1 MPSSSLSL
9 DTVGADRSA
18 AWDRAQPFADFLPT
32 AEDNVDLWEQNY
44 SRARIPQDLADR
56 AAAAVGTWR
65 LLVLS
70 EDWCGDAANTIPVLA
85 AFADAV
91 PALDL
96 RLLARDEN
104 LELMDE
110 HLTGT
115 SRSIPVVILLD
126 GDGVE
131 RGWWG
136 PRPADLQA
144 WVMGPGMEMEKP
156 DRYREVR
163 KWYARD
169 RGRTT
174 VEDIVRLVE
183 EASGAGAIG

>member
-1 MPSSSLSL
+1 MPTPPDAPTAL
-9 DTVGADRSA
+9 DADRSA
-18 AWDRAQPFADFLPT
+18 AWDRAQTFAEFLPT

-56 AAAAVGTWR
+56 AAAAVGSWR
-65 LLVLS
+65 LLVLN
-70 EDWCGDAANTIPVLA
+70 EDWCGDAANTVPVLA
-85 AFADAV
+85 AFAEAV
-91 PALDL
+91 PNLDL

-104 LELMDE
+104 LGLMDE

-115 SRSIPVVILLD
+115 SRSIPVVMVLD

-144 WVMGPGMEMEKP
+144 WVMGDGQALEKD

-163 KWYARD
+163 KWYVRD

-174 VEDIVRLVE
+174 VADVVRIIE
-183 EASGAGAIG
+183 RASGGGVVG

>member
-1 MPSSSLSL
+1 MQTTPP
-9 DTVGADRSA
+9 DAIGASREA
-18 AWDRAQPFADFLPT
+18 AWERAQTYAEFLPT
-32 AEDNVDLWEQNY
+32 ANDNVNLWEQTY

-56 AAAAVGTWR
+56 ASAAVGSWR

-85 AFADAV
+85 AFAEAV
-91 PALDL
+91 PNLDL

-104 LELMDE
+104 LDLMDE

-115 SRSIPVVILLD
+115 SRSIPVVMLLD

-131 RGWWG
+131 RSWWG

-144 WVMGPGMEMEKP
+144 WVLGPGMDLEKP
-156 DRYREVR
+156 ARYVEVR

-174 VEDIVRLVE
+174 VEDIVRMIE
-183 EASGAGAIG
+183 QAAGGHSVL